1 MAEQTAAFGSE
12 IDQVGKIEK
21 NDLEPI
27 LLKYRHGTPRSLF
40 GMWIGA
46 NTNYVVMLNGVLLI
60 MLGLS
65 FWQAIAAVVVGN
77 LMGCAVL
84 GLSSIMG
91 PRTGTAG
98 IVTSRTSFGQLGAYL
113 PTIVSAVSV
122 LGWFSINSV
131 VATDGLNELLKL
143 AGAPDSKIILFIALL
158 FILAMEIIVAIYGH
172 ATILKLEAWIA
183 IVLGIL
189 FLIMFIL
196 VIPKMD
202 WSFASTIE
210 NGPGV
215 TGWGMWLLGMGIM
228 FSYPISW
235 TNFASD
241 YSRYLAPDTS
251 PKKIALFAGGGQFV
265 ALVLTEFVGICVG
278 IASMTALGEIG
289 GTPGALVENLVPTWF
304 FVFFMLAVIFGCV
317 ATNVPN
323 GYTAGLHLLA
333 LRLPLKRVAAV
344 LVIAVITL
352 LFRVGTLLY
361 GEFYS
366 LYQTW
371 LIYIIVWTCPWI
383 AIVLADYYMRRK
395 NYNAVDLMKWK
406 DNEYWYNGGVF
417 WPGIIAFVVGCA
429 GSILFT
435 NSTLYAS
442 PLMTNYFGGADLSYF
457 LGIIIALA
465 IFIPLSMRA
474 KTYSRAREMKG
485 SIFPTGDADDEIV
498 APPAGPQPQEV

>member
-1 MAEQTAAFGSE
+1 
-12 IDQVGKIEK
+12 V
-21 NDLEPI
+21 
-27 LLKYRHGTPRSLF
+27 
-40 GMWIGA
+40 
-46 NTNYVVMLNGVLLI
+46 
-60 MLGLS
+60 
-65 FWQAIAAVVVGN
+65 
-77 LMGCAVL
+77 
-84 GLSSIMG
+84 
-91 PRTGTAG
+91 
-98 IVTSRTSFGQLGAYL
+98 
-113 PTIVSAVSV
+113 PTIISAISV

-131 VATDGLNELLKL
+131 VATDGLNEIIKL

-183 IVLGIL
+183 IVLGVL
-189 FLIMFIL
+189 FFIMFL
-196 VIPKMD
+196 FMVPKMD

-210 NGPGV
+210 DGPGL
-215 TGWGMWLLGMGIM
+215 TQWGMWLLGMGIM

-241 YSRYLAPDTS
+241 YSRYYAPDT
-251 PKKIALFAGGGQFV
+251 PWKKIALYAGGGQFT

-278 IASMTALGEIG
+278 IGSMKALGEIG
-289 GTPGALVENLVPTWF
+289 GTPGALAEKLVPTWF
-304 FVFFMLAVIFGCV
+304 FVLFMIAVIFGCV

-344 LVIAVITL
+344 LVIAAITL

-383 AIVLADYYMRRK
+383 AIVLADYFMRRG
-395 NYNAVDLMKWK
+395 NYNSIDLMRWRPS
-406 DNEYWYNGGVF
+406 EYWYKGGAF
-417 WPGIIAFVVGCA
+417 WPGIVAFVLGCV
-429 GSILFT
+429 GSIFFT

-442 PLMTNYFGGADLSYF
+442 PLMTKYFGGADLSYF
-457 LGIIIALA
+457 LGFIIALA
-465 IFIPLSMRA
+465 VFIPWALGAQTYKRA
-474 KTYSRAREMKG
+474 KAMKTSVFSEEDLAAEG
-485 SIFPTGDADDEIV
+485 S
-498 APPAGPQPQEV
+498 APEPQPQET